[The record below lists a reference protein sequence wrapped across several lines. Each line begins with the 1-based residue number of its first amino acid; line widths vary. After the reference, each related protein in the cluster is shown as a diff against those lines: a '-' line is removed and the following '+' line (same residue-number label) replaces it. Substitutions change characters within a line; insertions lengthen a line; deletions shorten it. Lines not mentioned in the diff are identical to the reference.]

1 MATNLTFSSSER
13 YSVRQ
18 FINKSQASKIDII
31 KSPKTGKYFMSDDAG
46 RAIGGVSEAV
56 VDALGNGENI
66 TPIVSLVTT
75 PEGASFY
82 LMHKNGEGSRPVH
95 TFTA

>member
-1 MATNLTFSSSER
+1 MSQLTFSKTER
-13 YSVRQ
+13 YSVKQ
-18 FINKSQASKIDII
+18 FINKSHASKVDII

-56 VDALGNGENI
+56 VDALGNGENF
-66 TPIVSLVTT
+66 TPVVSLVTT

-82 LMHKNGEGSRPVH
+82 LMHKTGEGNAPVH